1 MMENIAPAVLNGGFS
16 TLLAMSLLVTAK
28 SHVATSF
35 FKIFFM
41 ICVFGLFHGLILL
54 PTVLCMVGP
63 SDEDIMR
70 QSCHQMEYSILFFEI
85 GFLKRTEFELHRK
98 GSIPLSTLTVQ
109 TIQIICDN
117 SVIRQNS
124 KRKHRDTPDHG
135 TSNGTKSSDQKE
147 REQNLENEQSE
158 LKVPLNREETELSL
172 SSDAVIRGE
181 NLSRL
186 KESPMV

>member
-63 SDEDIMR
+63 SDEDI
-70 QSCHQMEYSILFFEI
+70 
-85 GFLKRTEFELHRK
+85 
-98 GSIPLSTLTVQ
+98 
-109 TIQIICDN
+109 
-117 SVIRQNS
+117 IRQNS
-124 KRKHRDTPDHG
+124 KRKQRDLSGQGASGGNISDH
-135 TSNGTKSSDQKE
+135 KE
-147 REQNLENEQSE
+147 REQNMENEQSE
-158 LKVPLNREETELSL
+158 LKVPLNQEETEL

-181 NLSRL
+181 YLARL
-186 KESPMV
+186 KESPIV

>member
-41 ICVFGLFHGLILL
+41 ICIFGLFHGLILL

-63 SDEDIMR
+63 SDEDI
-70 QSCHQMEYSILFFEI
+70 L
-85 GFLKRTEFELHRK
+85 
-98 GSIPLSTLTVQ
+98 
-109 TIQIICDN
+109 
-117 SVIRQNS
+117 RQNS
-124 KRKHRDTPDHG
+124 KKQRKHQHREIGDQDPLN
-135 TSNGTKSSDQKE
+135 NGTTSDLKE

-158 LKVPLNREETELSL
+158 LKVPLNKEESEP
-172 SSDAVIRGE
+172 SSDDAVINGE
-181 NLSRL
+181 ALSRL
-186 KESPMV
+186 KESPIV

>member
-1 MMENIAPAVLNGGFS
+1 MIITPHSISEEKVLYMMENIAPAVLNGGFS

-63 SDEDIMR
+63 SDEDI
-70 QSCHQMEYSILFFEI
+70 
-85 GFLKRTEFELHRK
+85 
-98 GSIPLSTLTVQ
+98 
-109 TIQIICDN
+109 
-117 SVIRQNS
+117 IRQNS
-124 KRKHRDTPDHG
+124 KRKHRDTRDHG
-135 TSNGTKSSDQKE
+135 PSGASISDIKE

-158 LKVPLNREETELSL
+158 LKVPLNQEETELS
-172 SSDAVIRGE
+172 SEAVIRGE

-186 KESPMV
+186 KESPIV

>member
-63 SDEDIMR
+63 SDEDI
-70 QSCHQMEYSILFFEI
+70 
-85 GFLKRTEFELHRK
+85 
-98 GSIPLSTLTVQ
+98 
-109 TIQIICDN
+109 
-117 SVIRQNS
+117 IRQNS
-124 KRKHRDTPDHG
+124 KRKQRELRDQGASGANISDH
-135 TSNGTKSSDQKE
+135 KE

-158 LKVPLNREETELSL
+158 LKVPLNQEQTEP

-181 NLSRL
+181 HLARL
-186 KESPMV
+186 KESPIV